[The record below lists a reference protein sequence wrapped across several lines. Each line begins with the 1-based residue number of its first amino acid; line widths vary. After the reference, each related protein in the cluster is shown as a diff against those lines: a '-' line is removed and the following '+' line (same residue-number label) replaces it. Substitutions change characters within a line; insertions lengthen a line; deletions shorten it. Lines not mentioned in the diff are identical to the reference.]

1 MTNVLESTEFTSVNL
16 ANRFVLAPMTRTSAE
31 ADGTPTHLM
40 AQQYERYARGG
51 FGLLITEGTY
61 TDNQASQGYANQPGL
76 INFEQANGWRAI
88 VERVHAA
95 GSRIFVQLM
104 HAGAQ
109 FQANRFTSQPLAPS
123 AVVPK
128 GAPLGL
134 YGDQK
139 EWLTPKAMTEAD
151 IRHAI
156 EGFRQSARLAR
167 EAGFDGIELH
177 GANGYLLN
185 QFLSTHFNQRDDQYG
200 GTLANRLRLVEEV
213 VRAVREEVGPDYPV
227 GIRLS
232 QGTVTDPDYQLP
244 EGQAGFEQIV
254 VAVRDA
260 GADFVHTTD
269 AEVNRQALI
278 GGNDSLA
285 QVVQRVPGIGL
296 IVNGGITEQSYQEI
310 ANQYQGALLAVGKK
324 ALANPDFVQRLKD
337 GKALDELDFAMLQ
350 PKATL
355 ANEQAWRARNDT
367 TAAV

>member
-1 MTNVLESTEFTSVNL
+1 MTDVLEPTRFTSLKL
-16 ANRFVLAPMTRTSAE
+16 ANRFALAPMTRVSAS
-31 ADGTPTHLM
+31 ADGVPTDLM
-40 AQQYERYARGG
+40 AQQYERYAKGG

-61 TDNQASQGYANQPGL
+61 TDNEASQGYANQPGL

-95 GSRIFVQLM
+95 GSRMFVQLM

-109 FQANRFTSQPLAPS
+109 FQANHYTDQPLAPS
-123 AVVPK
+123 SVTPK
-128 GAPLGL
+128 GKPLGL
-134 YGDQK
+134 YGDQ
-139 EWLTPKAMTEAD
+139 EAWVTPKAMTEAD
-151 IRHAI
+151 IAHAI

-185 QFLSTHFNQRDDQYG
+185 QFLSTHFNRREDQYG
-200 GTLANRLRLVEEV
+200 GSLSNRLRLVTEV
-213 VRAVREEVGPDYPV
+213 IRAVREEVGPDYPV

-260 GADFVHTTD
+260 GVDFVHTTD
-269 AEVNRQALI
+269 GQVNRRALI

-285 QVVQRVPGIGL
+285 DVVQRVPDIAL
-296 IVNGGITEQSYQEI
+296 IANGGITEQSYQEI
-310 ANQYQGALLAVGKK
+310 ANQYPGALLAVGKK
-324 ALANPDFVQRLKD
+324 ALANPDFVQRLID
-337 GKALDELDFAMLQ
+337 GKALEELDFSMLQ

-355 ANEQAWRARNDT
+355 ANELAWRAET
-367 TAAV
+367 EAA

>member
-1 MTNVLESTEFTSVNL
+1 MTDVLEPNVFTSLKL
-16 ANRFVLAPMTRTSAE
+16 ANRFVLAPMTRISAGP
-31 ADGTPTHLM
+31 DGVPSDLM
-40 AQQYERYARGG
+40 AQQYERYAKGG

-61 TDNQASQGYANQPGL
+61 TDNQASQGYGNQPGL
-76 INFEQANGWRAI
+76 INFEQANGWRAV

-95 GSRIFVQLM
+95 GSRVFVQLM

-109 FQANRFTSQPLAPS
+109 FQANRFTNQPQGPS

-128 GAPLGL
+128 GAPLGF
-134 YGDQK
+134 YGDQT
-139 EWLTPKAMTEAD
+139 EWTTPKVMTEAD
-151 IRHAI
+151 IDHAI
-156 EGFRQSARLAR
+156 EGFRHSARLAR

-185 QFLSTHFNQRDDQYG
+185 QFLSTHFNHRDDQYG
-200 GTLANRLRLVEEV
+200 GSLANRLRLVEKV

-269 AEVNRQALI
+269 SAVNRPALI
-278 GGNDSLA
+278 GSDDSLA
-285 QVVQRVPGIGL
+285 EVVGRVPGIAL

-355 ANEQAWRARNDT
+355 ANEQAWRAENGL
-367 TAAV
+367 A